1 MKLLSI
7 IALIGAGVTLLLA
20 LLARIFFDGR
30 IIISFIWYF
39 QSTGLLLLA
48 SIALSLI
55 HLINLKS
62 K

>member
-7 IALIGAGVTLLLA
+7 IALIGAGVSLFLA

-30 IIISFIWYF
+30 IIISFLWYF

-48 SIALSLI
+48 SIAFSLI
-55 HLINLKS
+55 HLINLRGK
-62 K
+62 